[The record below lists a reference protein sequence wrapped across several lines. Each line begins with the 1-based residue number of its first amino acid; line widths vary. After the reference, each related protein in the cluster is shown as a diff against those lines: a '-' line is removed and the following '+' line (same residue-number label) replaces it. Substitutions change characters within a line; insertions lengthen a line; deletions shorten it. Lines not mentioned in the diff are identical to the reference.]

1 MVMNVPEI
9 PCPAPHRPFERN
21 IEQVEGTYMTFGH
34 GLTLSDIRK
43 RLREHEWEQV
53 RAVFRDGALVEAA
66 LRRYTDAYRRLALDV
81 PEFAF
86 WAGQVDHQATR
97 EGLAEL
103 RRLLGMLASGAALP
117 AQLETVSRL
126 HRVALTRP
134 AAETGHVPAGME
146 LPTLDQA
153 YLAPRYQV
161 AETTASDDPSAESWW
176 EEAEVREDLA
186 GFLAGFL
193 TGRGATERPL
203 VVLGQPG
210 AGTTGCCAPWP

>member
-1 MVMNVPEI
+1 
-9 PCPAPHRPFERN
+9 
-21 IEQVEGTYMTFGH
+21 
-34 GLTLSDIRK
+34 
-43 RLREHEWEQV
+43 
-53 RAVFRDGALVEAA
+53 
-66 LRRYTDAYRRLALDV
+66 
-81 PEFAF
+81 
-86 WAGQVDHQATR
+86 
-97 EGLAEL
+97 
-103 RRLLGMLASGAALP
+103 MLASGAALP

-134 AAETGHVPAGME
+134 VAETGHVPAGME

-193 TGRGATERPL
+193 TSRGATERPL
-203 VVLGQPG
+203 VVLGWHRS
-210 AGTTGCCAPWP
+210 TSNRSRTGCGSGTAPTPPTSSSMDSAGSPPTW